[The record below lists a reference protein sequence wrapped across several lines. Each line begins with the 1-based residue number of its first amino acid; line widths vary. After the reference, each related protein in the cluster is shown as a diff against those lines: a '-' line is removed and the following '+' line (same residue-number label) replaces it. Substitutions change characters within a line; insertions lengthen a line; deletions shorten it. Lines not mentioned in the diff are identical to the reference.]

1 MRIIAT
7 FNVIQILT
15 VIAGSEEEEGEL
27 GEGGGEDG
35 GGEPHTVQGQ
45 EGGTFRM
52 EINVISRYGRYN
64 LEKIFT

>member
-1 MRIIAT
+1 M
-7 FNVIQILT
+7 
-15 VIAGSEEEEGEL
+15 IAGSEEEEGEL

-64 LEKIFT
+64 LEKKFT